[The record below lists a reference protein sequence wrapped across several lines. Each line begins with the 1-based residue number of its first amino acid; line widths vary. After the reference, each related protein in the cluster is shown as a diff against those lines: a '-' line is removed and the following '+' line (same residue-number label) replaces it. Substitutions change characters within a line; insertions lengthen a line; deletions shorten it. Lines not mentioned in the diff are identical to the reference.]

1 MSIRTQNEIMALRLR
16 CDDFEARLAETE
28 NRLELLTD
36 GLEEVQRLLQ
46 AVTQGNSQRRGKAA

>member
-1 MSIRTQNEIMALRLR
+1 MSIRLQNEVMALRLR
-16 CDDFEARLAETE
+16 CDDLDARFAEAE
-28 NRLELLTD
+28 NRLELLSD